1 MKPYADSPDRRS
13 AQIVGDVLLVLWVG
27 VWIRVGRVVHDGTMA
42 VAAPGRQLE
51 TSASSLAEGLTGAGQ
66 RLGEIPLIGGGV
78 AAPFDQAAAAS
89 TSLADAGR
97 AEVEAVEQ
105 LAIVLGLAI
114 ALIPIL
120 VVLAFYVPGRLRFIR
135 EATAG
140 ARFVD
145 ASEDLDLFALRALA
159 RRPMHVLARIDDD
172 PAGAW
177 RRRDPVVV
185 RALAELELRE
195 SGLRL
200 PPLPSAGAG
209 GR

>member
-1 MKPYADSPDRRS
+1 MKPYADSPLRRT
-13 AQIVGDVLLVLWVG
+13 AQITGDVLLVGWVAT
-27 VWIRVGRVVHDGTMA
+27 WIWVGRVVHDTTMA
-42 VAAPGRQLE
+42 VAAPGRQME
-51 TSASSLAEGLTGAGQ
+51 ASATSLAEGLAGAGG
-66 RLGEIPLIGGGV
+66 RLEEIPLIGGGV
-78 AAPFDQAAAAS
+78 AAPFEQAASAS

-105 LAIVLGLAI
+105 LATVLGLAI

-120 VVLAFYVPGRLRFIR
+120 LVLAFYVPGRLRFVR

-140 ARFVD
+140 ARFID
-145 ASEDLDLFALRALA
+145 AGEDLDLFALRALA
-159 RRPMHVLARIDDD
+159 RRPMHVLAKIDDD

-200 PPLPSAGAG
+200 PPQASAGASG
-209 GR
+209 A